1 MKALGMMV
9 VIFGSLVRN
18 ECKENKDKMFFFFF
32 KKQNSMQG
40 WQYGKGIIYLSPI
53 LLDNDMI
60 KIY

>member
-18 ECKENKDKMFFFFF
+18 ECKKNKDKMFL
-32 KKQNSMQG
+32 KNKAEYKAGNTAKG
-40 WQYGKGIIYLSPI
+40 WFIWGQYCWIIKI
-53 LLDNDMI
+53 I